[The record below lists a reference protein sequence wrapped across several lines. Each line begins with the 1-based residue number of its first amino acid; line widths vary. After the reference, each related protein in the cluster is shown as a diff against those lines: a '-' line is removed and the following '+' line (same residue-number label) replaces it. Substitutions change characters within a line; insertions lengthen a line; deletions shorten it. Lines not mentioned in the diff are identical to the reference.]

1 MIHKCKACSK
11 EYDTD
16 KVRIHDTTVF
26 PFAKCPYCDATNPLP
41 ELRNKVNFNKQN
53 KQHYE
58 SESRICSSRQTKETC
73 EPL

>member
-1 MIHKCKACSK
+1 MMHKCKACGK

-26 PFAKCPYCDATNPLP
+26 PFAKCPYCDATNPLHG
-41 ELRNKVNFNKQN
+41 LGDKVNFNKQN

-58 SESRICSSRQTKETC
+58 SESRICSSR
-73 EPL
+73 

>member
-1 MIHKCKACSK
+1 MIHKCKACGK

-41 ELRNKVNFNKQN
+41 ELRSKVNFNK
-53 KQHYE
+53 
-58 SESRICSSRQTKETC
+58 
-73 EPL
+73 